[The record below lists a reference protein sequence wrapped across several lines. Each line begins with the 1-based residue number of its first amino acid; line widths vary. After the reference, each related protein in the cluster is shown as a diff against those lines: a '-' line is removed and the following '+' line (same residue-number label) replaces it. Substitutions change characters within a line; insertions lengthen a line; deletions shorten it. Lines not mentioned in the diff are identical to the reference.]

1 MNFLPGGGEWIILLL
16 IVLVIFGGS
25 RIPKLARSLG
35 QSSKEF
41 KVGLKE
47 GYQEQPAE
55 GPCPFCAVEVPADA
69 KFCPGC
75 GKSAGDIVIEKQRQ
89 AAQRSV

>member
-1 MNFLPGGGEWIILLL
+1 MNLPAGGELIILLL

-41 KVGLKE
+41 KEGLKE
-47 GYQEQPAE
+47 GYQAQPAE
-55 GPCPFCAVEVPADA
+55 GPCPFCGVEVPEGA

-75 GKSAGDIVIEKQRQ
+75 AKSTADIVLEKQRQ
-89 AAQRSV
+89 AQKSA